1 MDNQKHLKTILV
13 VIAVLLMI
21 FPVFGTLIMYFL
33 AM

>member
-1 MDNQKHLKTILV
+1 MDKKKLLKTILV
-13 VIAVLLMI
+13 AFAILLMV

>member
-1 MDNQKHLKTILV
+1 MDKKKLLKTILV
-13 VIAVLLMI
+13 AFAILLMI

>member
-1 MDNQKHLKTILV
+1 MDKKKLLKTILV
-13 VIAVLLMI
+13 VFAVLLMV